1 MFSRLPDRTITE
13 GPVYYFEFL
22 FLYDSTKTP
31 EQKEYWLHPLFSYY
45 KNLEKSYTIRTILYP
60 LSFSHNTNYWNR
72 WTFLYLFNG
81 EEKYNPNEK
90 TEGEFMLTPLLY
102 WGYGNNEKE
111 RFFSFFP
118 IFGTIKDKLSWS
130 EINYLLFPLFVSWQ
144 YKNYKA
150 YSILWPLIMWGG
162 DDFNR
167 KDFRFLPFYSSKVHK
182 GKYNH
187 KTFLWPFFQ
196 WGSDDLDKKDP
207 RHFFMF
213 FPFYSHKYSESKTM
227 YAFSILYPLSLISI
241 GKDEKSKSFDFKL
254 LWFLFQYSKSEDPY
268 IKKIV
273 LFPFYVHYQFG
284 NKKLSYLQETN
295 FYFILFGNLKTE
307 SALLDS
313 NYKFFIPFWYY
324 HYRNYKQEQIETKS
338 WKLWPIINYW
348 EDESAYGWRIFALW
362 PFPDELVERNWGTF
376 YTLLEYNQ
384 FENQDRYFSFL
395 LRIFSIRWNP
405 YYDDFNLFFL
415 GFHYKDNPEI
425 FEFTFLG
432 GLFGFSKVIYEKGKN
447 IPLYFYPKYSQLLS
461 EEEKQTK
468 YYFHL
473 FWLKL

>member
-1 MFSRLPDRTITE
+1 M
-13 GPVYYFEFL
+13 
-22 FLYDSTKTP
+22 
-31 EQKEYWLHPLFSYY
+31 
-45 KNLEKSYTIRTILYP
+45 
-60 LSFSHNTNYWNR
+60 SFSHNTNYWNR

-81 EEKYNPNEK
+81 EEKYNPTEK
-90 TEGEFMLTPLLY
+90 TEGEFVLTPLFF

-130 EINYLLFPLFVSWQ
+130 EINYFLFPLYVSWE

-162 DDFNR
+162 DNFKR
-167 KDFRFLPFYSSKVHK
+167 KDFRFLPFYSSKVHE

-196 WGSDDLDKKDP
+196 WGSDDLDKKNP

-213 FPFYSHKYSESKTM
+213 FPFYAHKYSESGTM
-227 YAFSILYPLSLISI
+227 YSFSILYPFSLIAI
-241 GKDEKSKSFDFKL
+241 GRDHKTQSFDFKL
-254 LWFLFQYSKSEDPY
+254 FWFLIQYSKSEDPY
-268 IKKIV
+268 IRKQV
-273 LFPFYVHYQFG
+273 FFPFYIHYQFG
-284 NKKLSYLQETN
+284 NPKLSYLQETN

-307 SALLDS
+307 SALLNS
-313 NYKFFIPFWYY
+313 NYKFFIPFWYH
-324 HYRNYKQEQIETKS
+324 HYRNYKQEQVETKS
-338 WKLWPIINYW
+338 WKLWPIMNYW
-348 EDESAYGWRIFALW
+348 EENDAYGWRIFALW
-362 PFPDELVERNWGTF
+362 PFPDDLVERNWGTF

-395 LRIFSIRWNP
+395 LRLFSVRWNS
-405 YYDDFNLFFL
+405 YYNDFNLFFL

-432 GLFGFSKVIYEKGKN
+432 GLFGFSKIVYEKNQN
-447 IPLYFYPKYSQLLS
+447 IPLYFYPKYSKLLS

-473 FWLKL
+473 FWFKL